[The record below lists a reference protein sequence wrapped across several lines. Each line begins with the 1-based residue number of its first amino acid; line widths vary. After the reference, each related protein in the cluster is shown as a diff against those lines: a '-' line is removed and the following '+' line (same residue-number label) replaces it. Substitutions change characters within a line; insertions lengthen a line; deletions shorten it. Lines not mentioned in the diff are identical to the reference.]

1 MSQSPFEPTATAGS
15 AMLLAAL
22 PSATDR
28 AGLLRALEALLQ
40 ELEPSALQVVWRRDG
55 QPWSLLNHQPEL
67 AAPPAEALPH
77 LAAGQVVV
85 AHRLS
90 YLPLIALGELRGWIA
105 LQDAREPAAAL
116 DIAAQAGMALAL
128 LERQPVAGMD
138 RELAVM
144 DQIGRMLSSTLE
156 LDQLLPRLGAIAREL
171 VPADSF
177 YIALL
182 DHTTDELY
190 FAYLSDDLW
199 EPLPSARWRSDS
211 GLTGQIVRTGT
222 AILTDDYL
230 AECARRQIPPQRPVN
245 IEYSHAWL
253 GVPLRHHDQ
262 VLGVMVASMRDPNVR
277 YTRSD
282 LHLLSSV
289 AAQAAAAVANA
300 QLYWRVEQQA
310 RQLATINRI
319 FRAISG
325 TLDPQE
331 VPSRIMSELR
341 EALQVADGA
350 LLVEHQATGELQVR
364 YTMTGARHQL
374 PAAGIGLAREA
385 LRRQTVLF
393 QNQLPGDTAGR
404 DALDDAVPSLLC
416 APLIGR
422 QQLRGAILLVNSRN
436 TGFTTADT
444 RLLEAVAEQAAI
456 ALENAELYANTD
468 SALAAHIADLE
479 QRNQQLN
486 NLLAISN
493 ALRTTNNLYEVGQQI
508 VATIQKITGSP
519 RIAVGLVDLDYQAVT
534 PLAQTGF
541 TASQL
546 AGGSERGT
554 PLDQVQA
561 MLYTAERIGSVT
573 YHVGQHP
580 ITSAFFHDCLA
591 LSLLDA
597 DGAPVGMI
605 GLELS
610 GAAQPLRT
618 TLLHELEIIANQAA
632 IAIISARRATEQQQ
646 MLDRLTALNG
656 LGLAVTTAQLSTDE
670 ILQMTVRG
678 AMGTTNGIGGG
689 WRVRARDDSW
699 RRFVVG
705 LPATSDAVLTPW
717 LERTDSDYW
726 ELREA
731 QLDDS
736 LRALGMRSVLVVP
749 VRGAKLILGT
759 LWIGYGDPL
768 VAPAEREMVVLYAKT
783 AGGVL
788 ENLRLFDQVSSA
800 HDRLASILAST
811 EEGMALASADGRIT
825 TANMSLARLL
835 NLPTESLEGRT
846 IAQLCDSLK
855 DHGNPDAFEQ
865 VCHAL
870 QAVARG
876 ASEEQTGEITLAT
889 PEERSLAWSV
899 RPVHSATGHTNAALL
914 VLRDISAERRTEKL
928 RQDLTNMIVHDLRAP
943 LTNMM
948 VSTDLL
954 LKQISGPLTAAQQR
968 ILQIAADSSQQM
980 LDLVNALLDI
990 RRLEQHQLELQRQPL
1005 ELDAIVATV
1014 LERLSRIAAERNI
1027 AFVNTNASWPTVH
1040 GDPDLIRRV
1049 LQNLI
1054 DNAIKF
1060 SPRGGAITI
1069 SGTIDDAGRLP
1080 VEHAPGHYLVIA
1092 VMDQGQGVPEAY
1104 RDVIFELFGQAPH
1117 GRGQGTGLG
1126 LAFCRLAVEAHGG
1139 RVWVEDNPAGGALF
1153 RFTLPLT

>member
-1 MSQSPFEPTATAGS
+1 MSQSPFEPTVATGS
-15 AMLLAAL
+15 SMLPAAL
-22 PSATDR
+22 AGATDR
-28 AGLLRALEALLQ
+28 AGLLRALEAHLR

-55 QPWSLLNHQPEL
+55 QLWTLLNDQPAL
-67 AAPPAEALPH
+67 AAPPAETLPQ

-85 AHRLS
+85 AYGIS
-90 YLPLIALGELRGWIA
+90 YLPLIALGDLRGWIA

-116 DIAAQAGMALAL
+116 DIAAQAGLALAL
-128 LERQPVAGMD
+128 LERQPAVGN

-156 LDQLLPRLGAIAREL
+156 LDQLLPRLGAVAREL

-182 DHTTDELY
+182 DHATDELY
-190 FAYLSDDLW
+190 FAYLSDDLHG
-199 EPLPSARWRSDS
+199 PLPAARWRSDS
-211 GLTGQIVRTGT
+211 GLTGQIVRTGA

-245 IEYSHAWL
+245 IEYSRAWL

-289 AAQAAAAVANA
+289 AAQAAAAIANA
-300 QLYWRVEQQA
+300 QLYRRVEQQA

-341 EALQVADGA
+341 EALQVEDGA
-350 LLVEHQATGELQVR
+350 LLVEHQTTGELLVR
-364 YTMTGARHQL
+364 YAMTGAHRQV
-374 PAAGIGLAREA
+374 PAAGIALARES

-393 QNQLPGDTAGR
+393 QNQLPGDTETAS
-404 DALDDAVPSLLC
+404 LDEAARSLLC

-422 QQLRGAILLVNSRN
+422 QQLRGALLLLNKRN
-436 TGFTTADT
+436 GGFTTSDT

-479 QRNQQLN
+479 QRNQQLS

-493 ALRTTNNLYEVGQQI
+493 ALRTTNNLYEVGRQI

-519 RIAVGLVDLDYQAVT
+519 RIVVGLVDLDYQAVT

-541 TASQL
+541 TGSQP
-546 AGGSERGT
+546 AHGAERGT
-554 PLDQVQA
+554 PLDQVRA
-561 MLYTAERIGSVT
+561 MLYAAERIGSVT

-580 ITSAFFHDCLA
+580 LTSAFFHDCLA

-610 GAAQPLRT
+610 GASQPLRT

-632 IAIISARRATEQQQ
+632 IAIVSARRATEQQQ

-699 RRFVVG
+699 RRVVVG
-705 LPATSDAVLTPW
+705 LPSASDAALTPW

-731 QLDDS
+731 HLDDS
-736 LRALGMRSVLVVP
+736 LRALGVRSVLVVP

-811 EEGMALASADGRIT
+811 EEGMALATADGRIT
-825 TANMSLARLL
+825 TANASLARLL
-835 NLPTESLEGRT
+835 DLPAESLEGRT
-846 IAQLCDSLK
+846 IDQLCNDLK
-855 DHGNPDAFEQ
+855 DHGNPDEFDRM
-865 VCHAL
+865 CRAL
-870 QAVARG
+870 QTVARG
-876 ASEEQTGEITLAT
+876 AAEEQTGELTLAK
-889 PEERSLAWSV
+889 PDERSLAWSV

-914 VLRDISAERRTEKL
+914 VLRDISSERRTEKM

-1005 ELDAIVATV
+1005 AIDAIVATV
-1014 LERLSRIAAERNI
+1014 LERLSRIATERDI
-1027 AFVNTNASWPTVH
+1027 AFVDTTASLPTVN

-1069 SGTIDDAGRLP
+1069 SGTIDDAGHLP
-1080 VEHAPGHYLVIA
+1080 VEHAPGHYLTIA

-1153 RFTLPLT
+1153 RFTLPLP